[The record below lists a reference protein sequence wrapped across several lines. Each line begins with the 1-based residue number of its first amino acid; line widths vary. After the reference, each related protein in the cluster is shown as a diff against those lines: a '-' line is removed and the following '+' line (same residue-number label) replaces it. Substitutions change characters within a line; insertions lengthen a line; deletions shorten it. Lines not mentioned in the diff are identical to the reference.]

1 MKIFLIG
8 YMGCG
13 KSRWGKI
20 VAEHYDFRFID
31 LDTLIEEREELS
43 VPEIFEKYGESGF
56 RERENEALQSISD
69 FENIIVATG
78 GGAPCFN
85 NNMEVMNQLG
95 TSLFIECSP
104 QLLRDRITESETE
117 RPLVMNFS
125 QEELL
130 NYIVRHLQ
138 NRIPFYEQSHH
149 KLVSGNLELEDFTAI
164 LDPIIN
170 L

>member
-20 VAEHYDFRFID
+20 VAKHYGFRFID
-31 LDTLIEEREELS
+31 LDTLIEEREDLN
-43 VPEIFEKYGESGF
+43 VPEIFEKHGESGF
-56 RERENEALQSISD
+56 RKREHDALESISD
-69 FENIIVATG
+69 EENIIVATG

-85 NNMEVMNQLG
+85 KNMEEMNRLG
-95 TSLFIECSP
+95 TTLFIECSP
-104 QLLRDRITESETE
+104 QLLRERITESDTE
-117 RPLVMNFS
+117 RPLVKNFS
-125 QEELL
+125 QDELL
-130 NYIVRHLQ
+130 NYIIRHLN
-138 NRIPFYEQSHH
+138 NRMPFYEQSHY
-149 KLVSGNLELEDFTAI
+149 KLVSGNLELDDFTAI